1 MNNKLF
7 FSSELQTGR
16 TPDDLYNILDN
27 EFHFDFD
34 PCPTYHES
42 IICTNAITG
51 ATSIGTKSNLFWN
64 GLTINWKKSNYCNPP
79 YNNQKAWVEK
89 AYNESLKNKTCV
101 MLLPARTDTK
111 LFHDFIF
118 KKAYEI
124 RFIKGRLR
132 FKQYT
137 NSAPF
142 PSMIVIFKND

>member
-7 FSSELQTGR
+7 FSSDLQTGR

-34 PCPTYHES
+34 PCPIFISES
-42 IICTNAITG
+42 VDQTCSLAP
-51 ATSIGTKSNLFWN
+51 FD
-64 GLTINWKKSNYCNPP
+64 GLTISWKKSNYCNPP

-89 AYNESLKNKTCV
+89 AYNESLKNKICV

-118 KKAYEI
+118 KKAHEI

>member
-7 FSSELQTGR
+7 FSSDLQTGK

-34 PCPTYHES
+34 PCPEFISPAVDQT
-42 IICTNAITG
+42 CFG
-51 ATSIGTKSNLFWN
+51 RDD
-64 GLTINWKKSNYCNPP
+64 GLTISWKKSNYCNPP

-111 LFHDFIF
+111 LFHNFIF
-118 KKAYEI
+118 KKAREI
-124 RFIKGRLR
+124 RFIKGRLQ
-132 FKQYT
+132 FGGYT

>member
-7 FSSELQTGR
+7 FSSDSQTGK
-16 TPDDLYNILDN
+16 TPDDLYKILDS

-34 PCPTYHES
+34 PCPLVQSRLREILNGKTP
-42 IICTNAITG
+42 
-51 ATSIGTKSNLFWN
+51 FD

-89 AYNESLKNKTCV
+89 AYNESLKNKICV

-118 KKAYEI
+118 KKAHEI

>member
-16 TPDDLYNILDN
+16 TPNDLYIMLDK
-27 EFHFDFD
+27 EFNFDFD
-34 PCPTYHES
+34 PCPTFNSPQSE
-42 IICTNAITG
+42 ILTP
-51 ATSIGTKSNLFWN
+51 KFN
-64 GLTINWKKSNYCNPP
+64 GLICDWKKSNFINPP

-101 MLLPARTDTK
+101 MLLPARTDTI

-118 KKAYEI
+118 KKAHEI
-124 RFIKGRLR
+124 RFIKGRLK

-142 PSMIVIFKND
+142 PSMIVVFQHD

>member
-1 MNNKLF
+1 MKMNNKLF
-7 FSSELQTGR
+7 FSSKLQTGK

-34 PCPTYHES
+34 PCPENS
-42 IICTNAITG
+42 
-51 ATSIGTKSNLFWN
+51 KFD
-64 GLTINWKKSNYCNPP
+64 GLTISWKKSNYCNPP
-79 YNNQKAWVEK
+79 YTNQKAWVEK

-118 KKAYEI
+118 KKAHEI

>member
-7 FSSELQTGR
+7 FSSELQTGK

-34 PCPTYHES
+34 PCPAVPSSDSLLRSLAPYD
-42 IICTNAITG
+42 
-51 ATSIGTKSNLFWN
+51 
-64 GLTINWKKSNYCNPP
+64 GLTISWKKSNYCNPP

-89 AYNESLKNKTCV
+89 AYNESLKNKICV
-101 MLLPARTDTK
+101 LLLPARTDTI

-118 KKAYEI
+118 KKAHEI
-124 RFIKGRLR
+124 RFLKGRLR

>member
-1 MNNKLF
+1 MRNKLF
-7 FSSELQTGR
+7 FSSDLQIGK

-34 PCPTYHES
+34 PCPENPT
-42 IICTNAITG
+42 
-51 ATSIGTKSNLFWN
+51 FN
-64 GLTINWKKSNYCNPP
+64 GLLCNWKQSNFINPP
-79 YNNQKAWVEK
+79 YNQQKAWVVK
-89 AYNESLKNKTCV
+89 AYLESLNDKICV

-118 KKAYEI
+118 KKAQEI
-124 RFIKGRLR
+124 RFIKGRLK

-142 PSMIVIFKND
+142 PSMIVVFKL

>member
-42 IICTNAITG
+42 T
-51 ATSIGTKSNLFWN
+51 FWN
-64 GLTINWKKSNYCNPP
+64 GLRISWKKSNYCNPP
-79 YNNQKAWVEK
+79 YNNQRAWVEK

-101 MLLPARTDTK
+101 MLLPARTDTR
-111 LFHDFIF
+111 LFHEFIF
-118 KKAYEI
+118 KKAREI

>member
-7 FSSELQTGR
+7 FSSDLQTGK

-34 PCPTYHES
+34 PCPAFLTPHCC
-42 IICTNAITG
+42 IA
-51 ATSIGTKSNLFWN
+51 KFD

-111 LFHDFIF
+111 LFHEFIF
-118 KKAYEI
+118 KKAHEI

-142 PSMIVIFKND
+142 PSMVVIFKND

>member
-1 MNNKLF
+1 MKMNNKLF
-7 FSSELQTGR
+7 FSSDLQTGK

-34 PCPTYHES
+34 PCPQNS
-42 IICTNAITG
+42 
-51 ATSIGTKSNLFWN
+51 KFD
-64 GLTINWKKSNYCNPP
+64 GLTISWKKSNYCNPP
-79 YNNQKAWVEK
+79 YNNQKAWIEK

-101 MLLPARTDTK
+101 MLLPARTDTI
-111 LFHDFIF
+111 LFHNFIF
-118 KKAYEI
+118 KKAHEI

-137 NSAPF
+137 NNAPF